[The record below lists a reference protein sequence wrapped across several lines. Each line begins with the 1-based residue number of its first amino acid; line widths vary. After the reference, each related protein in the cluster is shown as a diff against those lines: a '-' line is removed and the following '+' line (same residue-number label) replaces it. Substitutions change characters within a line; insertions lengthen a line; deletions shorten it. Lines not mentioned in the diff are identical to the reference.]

1 MNPYLAFGLAMC
13 AVLFLALAGTSYLA
27 VYFNRKAKEDLEA
40 ALTPLAEVIE
50 GEIDLEE
57 ASLSGRYRGHL
68 TSAKVSTLPGGM
80 GRVFLISL
88 IDGAGG
94 DPWQWTLT
102 RSKEPGGDPAGAF
115 GDEPGPDG
123 LWEAAGSGLEAMIT
137 DPSLIEAWFR
147 VAYDPAAGY
156 VQLTR
161 PMRNRRD
168 IPSAGSFRHLLD
180 ALYAIAAS
188 NRAAQGPRP
197 A

>member
-1 MNPYLAFGLAMC
+1 MC
-13 AVLFLALAGTSYLA
+13 VIVFLALAGTSYLA

-50 GEIDLEE
+50 GELDLDE
-57 ASLSGRYRGHL
+57 ATISGRYRGHL

-102 RSKEPGGDPAGAF
+102 RSKEAGVPPNGSFDSEPVGFFEIGGPHLQEMVD
-115 GDEPGPDG
+115 
-123 LWEAAGSGLEAMIT
+123 
-137 DPSLIEAWFR
+137 DPSLGEAWFR
-147 VAYDPAAGY
+147 VAYDPVAGH

-168 IPSAGSFRHLLD
+168 IPSAETFRRLLD
-180 ALYAIAAS
+180 SLYAVAGS
-188 NRAAQGPRP
+188 NRAVQGPKP

>member
-1 MNPYLAFGLAMC
+1 VNPYLAFGLAMC
-13 AVLFLALAGTSYLA
+13 VIVFLALAGTSYLA

-50 GEIDLEE
+50 GELDLDE
-57 ASLSGRYRGHL
+57 ATISGRYRGHL

-102 RSKEPGGDPAGAF
+102 RSKEAGVPPNGSFDSEPVGFLEIGGPHLQAMVDDPALG
-115 GDEPGPDG
+115 
-123 LWEAAGSGLEAMIT
+123 
-137 DPSLIEAWFR
+137 EAWFR
-147 VAYDPAAGY
+147 VAYDPVAGH

-168 IPSAGSFRHLLD
+168 IPTAETFRRLLD
-180 ALYAIAAS
+180 SLYAVAGS
-188 NRAAQGPRP
+188 NRAVQGPKL